1 MAVKDGFKYEYNI
14 NGTQVIVKWHGPDK
28 NAAKLYP
35 NSNSGKMWT
44 AQIQIGKNSQKR
56 FLGADGNY
64 YRNPQQDIT
73 HIPVNMGK

>member
-1 MAVKDGFKYEYNI
+1 MVSNLSVAIANPDLR
-14 NGTQVIVKWHGPDK
+14 QVHH
-28 NAAKLYP
+28 P